1 MGVINFEEMGYD
13 ENRTGYKFSR
23 SNIYYDPA
31 GNLLGFEEA
40 GVDENG
46 TRTITMTILNPQ
58 AFRFI
63 GPDGKEWV
71 LCPRRCCQE

>member
-1 MGVINFEEMGYD
+1 LLGFEEAGVD
-13 ENRTGYKFSR
+13 ENGTRTFSR